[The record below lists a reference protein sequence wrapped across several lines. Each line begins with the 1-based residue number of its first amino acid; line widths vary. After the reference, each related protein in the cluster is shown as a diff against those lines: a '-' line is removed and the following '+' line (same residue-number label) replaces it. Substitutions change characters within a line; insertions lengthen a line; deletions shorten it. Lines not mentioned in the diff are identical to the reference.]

1 MEGDNDWKT
10 INLSRSETVASW
22 VVVFLFPVS
31 IGKIIIVQ
39 QANNHWV
46 SSSPVGETGGGKQF
60 YKLQGQDTNKIR
72 ERC

>member
-10 INLSRSETVASW
+10 INLSHSETAASW
-22 VVVFLFPVS
+22 VVFFLFPVN

-46 SSSPVGETGGGKQF
+46 SSPVGETGGGKQF

>member
-1 MEGDNDWKT
+1 MTGK
-10 INLSRSETVASW
+10 LSICLAQKQLPHGLFF
-22 VVVFLFPVS
+22 FLFPVN

-72 ERC
+72 EQC

>member
-1 MEGDNDWKT
+1 MGCF
-10 INLSRSETVASW
+10 
-22 VVVFLFPVS
+22 FLFPVN

-46 SSSPVGETGGGKQF
+46 SSPVGETGGGKQF

-72 ERC
+72 EQC